1 MDSAFDEFLQKHGK
15 IYSAEERAA
24 RQKVFKENLNK
35 LAALNAHH
43 SGKATFKPSLYMDMT
58 KEEVMRF
65 RGGKAK
71 GSSKS
76 RRTAEHWKYVSEHV
90 SSGVVLPSDF
100 DWRSKDGV
108 IGRVKDQA
116 MCGSCWAYGA
126 IGPVESALVVTRNA
140 KPILLPEQ
148 YIVDCAWTNNT
159 GASGQNSGCF
169 GGDSDIGI
177 LEIVRKFQ
185 GRIPTAAAYGSYLST
200 NGYCKDISKMEIG
213 AIVSGWTD
221 IKKNDIDG
229 FKDALVRVGAIS
241 ISIMVPE
248 AMLYFD
254 SGVLDDASCTCDEKQ
269 IDHAVEA
276 VGYGVDNGK
285 AYWTVRNSWSTYW
298 GDEGYIRIVQGARDC
313 CVATEAGYI
322 SLAPKSDSIVV

>member
-43 SGKATFKPSLYMDMT
+43 SGKATFKHSLYMDMT

-71 GSSKS
+71 GNSKS
-76 RRTAEHWKYVSEHV
+76 QRTAEHWKYVSEHV
-90 SSGVVLPSDF
+90 SSGAELPTDF

-126 IGPVESALVVTRNA
+126 IGPVESTLVVTGNA
-140 KPILLPEQ
+140 KPIELPEQ

-159 GASGQNSGCF
+159 GASGKNSGCN
-169 GGDSDIGI
+169 GGD
-177 LEIVRKFQ
+177 
-185 GRIPTAAAYGSYLST
+185 Y
-200 NGYCKDISKMEIG
+200 
-213 AIVSGWTD
+213 
-221 IKKNDIDG
+221 
-229 FKDALVRVGAIS
+229 
-241 ISIMVPE
+241 
-248 AMLYFD
+248 
-254 SGVLDDASCTCDEKQ
+254 
-269 IDHAVEA
+269 
-276 VGYGVDNGK
+276 
-285 AYWTVRNSWSTYW
+285 
-298 GDEGYIRIVQGARDC
+298 
-313 CVATEAGYI
+313 
-322 SLAPKSDSIVV
+322 